1 MCGEVHTVGPGSNG
15 KGYIKHETVVMD
27 RLIQVL
33 HERNMTPSE
42 LFSCIDADNSGQA
55 SLEEL
60 RNMINKLKPSMKEK
74 DLQMI

>member
-1 MCGEVHTVGPGSNG
+1 MCGEKHIVGPGPNG
-15 KGYIKHETVVMD
+15 KGYIKHETIVMD

-55 SLEEL
+55 SLQEL
-60 RNMINKLKPSMKEK
+60 KNMITKLKPSMKEK